1 MIGAVITLVS
11 LSDANTLSLDV
22 FLVGVSV
29 DSSDITVPVSS
40 VGGIVINGGFVFFA
54 SIKIKYNILEKTS
67 TCTVR
72 QTIDKIP

>member
-40 VGGIVINGGFVFFA
+40 VGGIVINGGFVVFA
-54 SIKIKYNILEKTS
+54 SIEIKYNILEKTS
-67 TCTVR
+67 TFCTV
-72 QTIDKIP
+72 